1 MTMMRSIKGVA
12 LGAALCGLVA
22 TGTGCGT
29 GQPPPYGREVVS
41 VLPGNRA
48 QVWAVAPA
56 VNLSGQRE
64 VDPLLQSDVLYH
76 KLQEVRGLTVLPV
89 DRVVQVYAALRIEQ
103 VQSPEQAAVVC
114 EALGADALIV
124 PTVTAF
130 DPYDPPKWGGSL
142 QMFRSARGG
151 GPPPVDVREL
161 ARAAAP
167 DPAALP
173 AGPTD
178 AGFVQAVGMFDAANG
193 TVRDA
198 VLGYARGRHD
208 PVGPMGPREYLVSMD
223 RYVGF
228 AYHTLVGDLLRA
240 EARAQADPGAVRAV
254 GARPAAARG
263 GGGAGNSPVRGP
275 AGGAKG
281 AS

>member
-1 MTMMRSIKGVA
+1 MKTMRSIKGI
-12 LGAALCGLVA
+12 LRGAALGGLLVA
-22 TGTGCGT
+22 GTGCADKA
-29 GQPPPYGREVVS
+29 PPYGREVVS
-41 VLPGNRA
+41 VLPGARP

-56 VNLSGQRE
+56 LNLSGQRE

-76 KLQEVRGLTVLPV
+76 KLQEVRGLTVVPV

-114 EALGADALIV
+114 EALGADALVV
-124 PTVTAF
+124 PTVTAY

-142 QMFRSARGG
+142 QVFRAGRTA
-151 GPPPVDVREL
+151 GPPPVDAYDLVR
-161 ARAAAP
+161 RAAP
-167 DPAALP
+167 DPNAMP
-173 AGPTD
+173 AGPAN
-178 AGFVQAVGMFDAANG
+178 AGFTQAVGMFDAANG

-198 VLGYARGRHD
+198 LMGYARGRHD
-208 PVGPMGPREYLVSMD
+208 PAGPMGPREYLASMD

-240 EARAQADPGAVRAV
+240 EARAQLRTGAPRTAS
-254 GARPAAARG
+254 A
-263 GGGAGNSPVRGP
+263 GGA
-275 AGGAKG
+275 AKG